1 MTIYSIPVAQT
12 TLTQFAVE
20 VTTVNGEEYMY
31 NIFQDPNEGNH
42 PGFTATQWLNEDEAE
57 DESGDESDGEY
68 FVTEYGVFDCG
79 DCNEEEQ
86 INKNLRRYYG
96 DGVRIVGDRIEVDNL
111 DYVFIPGCFD
121 LHLYGENEIEEWAK
135 DYNLDLKVLVA

>member
-1 MTIYSIPVAQT
+1 MTTYSIPVAQT

-31 NIFQDPNEGNH
+31 NIFQDPDEGDH
-42 PGFTATQWLNEDEAE
+42 PGTTAMMWLNQDEAE
-57 DESGDESDGEY
+57 DETGDESDGEY

-79 DCNEEEQ
+79 DCTEEEQ
-86 INKNLRRYYG
+86 INKNLRRFYG

-111 DYVFIPGCFD
+111 EYSFIPGCFD
-121 LHLYGENEIEEWAK
+121 HDDYDTIEEWAT
-135 DYNLDLKVLVA
+135 DYELDLKVLVA